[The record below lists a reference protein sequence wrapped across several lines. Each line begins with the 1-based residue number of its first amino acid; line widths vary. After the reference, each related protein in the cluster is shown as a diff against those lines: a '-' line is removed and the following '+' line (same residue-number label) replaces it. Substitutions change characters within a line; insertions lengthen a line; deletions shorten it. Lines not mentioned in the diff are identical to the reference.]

1 MDEKYFIAKIAVET
15 VDNESGK
22 VKVKREE
29 KLVDFAI
36 NHTILTLKSESS

>member
-22 VKVKREE
+22 IKVKREE
-29 KLVDFAI
+29 KLVSGYNPADV
-36 NHTILTLKSESS
+36 